1 MKPRNLVVLTVVVAV
16 FAAFILFYER
26 HQPTTEEVR
35 QRADK
40 VFPDL
45 ERDQVQTLAI
55 HNSHGDFTLVKK
67 DGEWRLTAPIDF
79 PADSSAVSSVLGT
92 LTSLKEERRLQPSEV
107 EAGAYGLDS
116 PPIKVTATTQKG
128 ASYDLAVGEE
138 TPLGSKRAVRRDD
151 DKDILLCAGWFVKDI
166 DKPLDDWRSRSVLD
180 VSADQVASLQVVS
193 GKDHIQVAK
202 EGELWK
208 LLEPVKDLADRDQVR
223 GLINDLD
230 GLRVEEFVDGQ
241 EVQTGAL
248 GLDTPAFRVTVI
260 RDEGQA
266 PVELDFGATRKKDD
280 ATQIACRRSGSEVF
294 WVKDDISTRLAKAPV
309 RWRSPKVFPFDTWN
323 VDKLSLSEGQE
334 KVAVA
339 RAEGLWKTTAGEEA
353 DGSAVQQRLSS
364 LAGLDAKEYD
374 LVQPATAK
382 MGQATVELR
391 APGADASAA
400 PTTVTYTFY
409 RPLTQGGDAMVTVSA
424 RSTVMS
430 VDAAAA
436 EKILADPSAL
446 SAPQPEPTTT
456 PAEQG
461 AAGARSQ
468 H

>member
-26 HQPTTEEVR
+26 HQPTTEEAR

-55 HNSHGDFTLVKK
+55 HNSHGDFTLVRK
-67 DGEWRLTAPIDF
+67 DGTWRLTSPIDF
-79 PADSSAVSSVLGT
+79 PADGSAVSSLLGS
-92 LTSLKEERRLQPSEV
+92 LTSLKQERRLQPSEV
-107 EAGAYGLDS
+107 EGGAYGLDS
-116 PPIKVTATTQKG
+116 PPLKVTATTEKG
-128 ASYDLAVGEE
+128 ASYELAVGEE

-166 DKPLDDWRSRSVLD
+166 DKPLDDWRSRNVLD
-180 VSADQVASLQVVS
+180 VSADQVASLQVAS
-193 GKDHIQVAK
+193 GKDHVQVAK

-223 GLINDLD
+223 GVINDLD
-230 GLRVEEFVDGQ
+230 SLRVEEFVDGQ
-241 EVQTGAL
+241 QVQPGAL
-248 GLDTPAFRVTVI
+248 GLDAPTYRVTVI

-266 PVELDFGATRKKDD
+266 PIELDFGKTRQKDG
-280 ATQIACRRSGSEVF
+280 ATQIACRRSGDEVF

-323 VDKLSLSEGQE
+323 VDKLSLGEGE
-334 KVAVA
+334 KTVSVA
-339 RAEGLWKTTAGEEA
+339 RAEGLWKTSAGGDV

-364 LAGLDAKEYD
+364 LAGLEAKEFD

-391 APGADASAA
+391 APGADASTQ
-400 PTTVTYTFY
+400 PTSVTYTFY
-409 RPLTQGGDAMVTVSA
+409 RPLTRGGDAMVTVSA

-436 EKILADPSAL
+436 EKILADPGAL

-461 AAGARSQ
+461 SPEAPPRD
-468 H
+468 